1 MCLLHGAGGERI
13 WTDMEQQIKKKGL
26 VSVIKYDED
35 NETLVWKHPVEDFKM
50 GTQLIVHES
59 QEAVFF
65 KDGRALDVF
74 GAGRYT
80 LETQRLPLLDHFFQ
94 LPSDTEKT
102 FHSEIYYINLA
113 VQMGIKWGTNSKI
126 RLLEPF
132 SGLPIE
138 IGACGEFNIRVSNS
152 RKLLLKVVG
161 TSLGLDQR
169 HLLGED
175 GEKGY
180 FRSLVITQV
189 KSSLAQIIREES
201 INILEIDAELIRIS
215 DILKTRINDVL
226 EEYGLT
232 MPDFFMSRIIT
243 PDEDPNY
250 RRLKEQ
256 YAQQYLLVRQEEI
269 RRKEAEAAA
278 ERKAVEAQTL
288 ARLKVI
294 EAQGSAEALRIQKSA
309 EAEGYKM
316 QAAAE
321 AAEMEMKGYTYQ
333 QETSRLVGMEAM
345 KNGIANGAGGT
356 SALGDLAGL
365 GIGLGAMSSVVNM
378 TQDALS
384 PMAEQGMQMGKAMG
398 GMIRTVWDCPCGQHG
413 NTGNFCSNCGRKR
426 SE

>member
-1 MCLLHGAGGERI
+1 M
-13 WTDMEQQIKKKGL
+13 DQQIKREGL
-26 VSVIKYDED
+26 VSVIKFEEH
-35 NETLVWKHPVEDFKM
+35 NEVLVWKHPVEDFRL

-80 LETQRLPLLDHFFQ
+80 LETQRLPLLDQFFR

-102 FHSEIYYINLA
+102 FHSEVYYINMA
-113 VQMGIKWGTNSKI
+113 TQMGVKWGTDSKI
-126 RLLEPF
+126 RLIDPL

-138 IGACGEFNIRVSNS
+138 IGACGEFNIRVCNS

-161 TSLGLDQR
+161 TTAGFQQEN
-169 HLLGED
+169 LLGEE

-180 FRSLVITQV
+180 FRSLIMTQV
-189 KSSLAQIIREES
+189 KSSLARIIKEENIS
-201 INILEIDAELIRIS
+201 ILEIDAELLRLS
-215 DILKTRINDVL
+215 DILKARINDML

-232 MPDFFMSRIIT
+232 MPDFFINRVIT

-269 RRKEAEAAA
+269 RRREAEAAA
-278 ERKAVEAQTL
+278 ERKTVEAQTA
-288 ARLKVI
+288 ARLKII
-294 EAQGSAEALRIQKSA
+294 EAQGSAEILKIQKNA

-321 AAEMEMKGYTYQ
+321 AAEMQMKGYTYQ

-345 KNGIANGAGGT
+345 KNGIGNGTGAP
-356 SALGDLAGL
+356 SMLGDLTGL
-365 GIGLGAMSSVVNM
+365 GIGLGAMGGVMNM
-378 TQDALS
+378 TKDALS
-384 PMAEQGMQMGKAMG
+384 PLMEQGAQMGQMMD
-398 GMIRTVWDCPCGQHG
+398 GMINAPWNCTCGQVG
-413 NTGNFCSNCGRKR
+413 NTGNFCGNCGKKR
-426 SE
+426 GE

>member
-1 MCLLHGAGGERI
+1 M
-13 WTDMEQQIKKKGL
+13 DQQIKKEGL
-26 VSVIKYDED
+26 VSIIKYEED
-35 NETLVWKHPVEDFKM
+35 NEVLVWKHPVEDFRM

-80 LETQRLPLLDHFFQ
+80 LETQRLPLLDQFFR

-102 FHSEIYYINLA
+102 FHSEIYYINMA
-113 VQMGIKWGTNSKI
+113 TQMGVKWGTDSKI
-126 RLLEPF
+126 RLLDPL

-138 IGACGEFNIRVSNS
+138 IGACGEFNIRVCNS

-161 TSLGLDQR
+161 TASGFGQGN
-169 HLLGED
+169 LLGDDE
-175 GEKGY
+175 EKGY
-180 FRSLVITQV
+180 FHSLVMTQV
-189 KSSLAQIIREES
+189 KSSLARIIKEENIS
-201 INILEIDAELIRIS
+201 ILEIDAELLRLS
-215 DILKTRINDVL
+215 DILKARINDML

-232 MPDFFMSRIIT
+232 MPDFFINRVIT

-269 RRKEAEAAA
+269 RQREAEAAA
-278 ERKAVEAQTL
+278 ERKTVEAQTA
-288 ARLKVI
+288 ARLKII
-294 EAQGSAEALRIQKSA
+294 EAQGSAEILKIQKNA

-321 AAEMEMKGYTYQ
+321 AAEMQMKGYTYQ

-345 KNGIANGAGGT
+345 KNGIGNGAGT
-356 SALGDLAGL
+356 PSMLGDLTGL
-365 GIGLGAMSSVVNM
+365 GIGLGAMGGVMNM
-378 TQDALS
+378 TKDALS
-384 PMAEQGMQMGKAMG
+384 PLMEQGAQVGQMMD
-398 GMIRTVWDCPCGQHG
+398 GMIKAPWNCTCGQVG
-413 NTGNFCSNCGRKR
+413 NTGNFCSNCGKKR
-426 SE
+426 GE

>member
-1 MCLLHGAGGERI
+1 
-13 WTDMEQQIKKKGL
+13 MEQQIGRNGL
-26 VSVIKYDED
+26 VSVIKYDRD
-35 NETLVWKHPVEDFKM
+35 NETLVWKHPIEDFRM

-80 LETQRLPLLDHFFQ
+80 LETQRLPLLDRFFQ

-102 FHSEIYYINLA
+102 FHSEIYYVNLA
-113 VQMGIKWGTNSKI
+113 VQMGIKWGTDSKI
-126 RLLEPF
+126 RLLEPV
-132 SGLPIE
+132 SGIPIE

-161 TSLGLDQR
+161 TSAGFDQG
-169 HLLGED
+169 HLFGAD

-180 FRSLVITQV
+180 FRSLIITQV
-189 KSSLAQIIREES
+189 KSSLAQIIKEEN
-201 INILEIDAELIRIS
+201 INILEIDARLIQLS
-215 DILKTRINDVL
+215 DILKTRINGIL

-232 MPDFFMSRIIT
+232 MPDFYMNRIIT
-243 PDEDPNY
+243 PEEDPNY

-256 YAQQYLLVRQEEI
+256 YAQQYLLIRQEEI

-278 ERKAVEAQTL
+278 QRKAVEAQTE
-288 ARLKVI
+288 AKLKVI

-309 EAEGYKM
+309 EAESYKM

-321 AAEMEMKGYTYQ
+321 AAEMEMKGYNYQ

-345 KNGIANGAGGT
+345 KNGIVNAAGAT
-356 SALGDLAGL
+356 SALGDLTGL
-365 GIGLGAMSSVVNM
+365 GIGLGAMSGVMDM
-378 TQDALS
+378 TRDALM
-384 PMAEQGMQMGKAMG
+384 PMGKQGMQMGKAMG
-398 GMIRTVWDCPCGQHG
+398 DMLRTTWDCSCGQSG